1 MGIGAALPFRWRWAM
16 NWLYLSGAIIS
27 VLLLVYLSVAL
38 LWPERF
44 S

>member
-1 MGIGAALPFRWRWAM
+1 M
-16 NWLYLSGAIIS
+16 NWLYVVGAVMS
-27 VLLLVYLSVAL
+27 VLLLIYLSVAL

>member
-1 MGIGAALPFRWRWAM
+1 MGSGATLLIRRRWAM
-16 NWLYLSGAIIS
+16 NWLYVVGAVIS
-27 VLLLVYLSVAL
+27 VLLLIYLSVAL

>member
-1 MGIGAALPFRWRWAM
+1 M
-16 NWLYLSGAIIS
+16 NWLYVVGAVIS
-27 VLLLVYLSVAL
+27 MLLLIYLSVAL